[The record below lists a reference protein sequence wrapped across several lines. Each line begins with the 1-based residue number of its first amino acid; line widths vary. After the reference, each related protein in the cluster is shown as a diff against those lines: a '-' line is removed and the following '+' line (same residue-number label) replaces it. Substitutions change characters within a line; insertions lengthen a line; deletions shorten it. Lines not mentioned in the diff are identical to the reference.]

1 MVHIKKKKV
10 LKKKRVEMTTRSYD
24 QLALP
29 FLLLPSVSPS
39 PFHFSFSLLFL
50 LLPSVSPS
58 PFRVL
63 PGAFRCNPQSTAPAP
78 PGNLLEMESLGPNPL
93 PRNQAP
99 GQDTLVCL
107 GQPCMGV
114 GAHSRLRTS
123 ALASG
128 CFTKC

>member
-1 MVHIKKKKV
+1 MVHIKKKKKV
-10 LKKKRVEMTTRSYD
+10 LKKKRVEMTSRSYD
-24 QLALP
+24 QPALP
-29 FLLLPSVSPS
+29 
-39 PFHFSFSLLFL
+39 FL

-114 GAHSRLRTS
+114 GAHSRLRTG
-123 ALASG
+123 ALASA